1 MFICRFHVF
10 MKRFMEI
17 ELINDKGPL
26 ATKLATFG
34 MRLEAAETARSFYEN
49 ETLGDF
55 SSLKKGIPDIS

>member
-1 MFICRFHVF
+1 